1 MAAGAVRMLDHGPG
15 LVLLVYDGGCP
26 FCRHF
31 ALRSELVG
39 GVPGLTIRDGRA
51 DTALRHQL
59 KRQGFD
65 LARGAVL
72 IDGDRPLHGAEAI
85 AALCRQLQPS
95 DPLLRLLAQ
104 LFEDPPR
111 ADRLYPL
118 LLLARRLALWSRG
131 LAEDPDH
138 SPSK

>member
-1 MAAGAVRMLDHGPG
+1 M
-15 LVLLVYDGGCP
+15 LLVYDGGCP
-26 FCRHF
+26 FCRQF

-51 DTALRHQL
+51 DAALRQQL
-59 KRQGFD
+59 RRQGLD

-72 IDGDRPLHGAEAI
+72 IDGNRQLHGAAAI
-85 AALCRQLQPS
+85 AALCGQLQPS

-104 LFEDPPR
+104 LFQEPPR
-111 ADRLYPL
+111 AQRLYPL

-138 SPSK
+138 SPSR

>member
-1 MAAGAVRMLDHGPG
+1 MKLM
-15 LVLLVYDGGCP
+15 LLVYDGGCP

-39 GVPGLTIRDGRA
+39 GLPGLSIRDGRA

-59 KRQGFD
+59 RRQGFD

-72 IDGDRPLHGAEAI
+72 IDGNRQLHGAEAI
-85 AALCRQLQPS
+85 AALCSQLQPS
-95 DPLLRLLAQ
+95 DPLLQLLAQ
-104 LFEDPPR
+104 LFAEPPR
-111 ADRLYPL
+111 AHRLYSL